1 MNEKRENYR
10 SNVSVS
16 LKLQH
21 ESFGTLDVNSRDVS
35 VGGVYALVDQVAELP
50 AAGSIINV
58 QVLNSLAIQS
68 EIDAEVVRV
77 EDGGF
82 GLRFLYP
89 DYDEQRRH

>member
-10 SNVSVS
+10 SNVSVP

-21 ESFGTLDVNSRDVS
+21 ESFGTLDVSSRDVS
-35 VGGVYALVDQVAELP
+35 VGGVYAVVDQENNLP

-89 DYDEQRRH
+89 DYDKDRTH